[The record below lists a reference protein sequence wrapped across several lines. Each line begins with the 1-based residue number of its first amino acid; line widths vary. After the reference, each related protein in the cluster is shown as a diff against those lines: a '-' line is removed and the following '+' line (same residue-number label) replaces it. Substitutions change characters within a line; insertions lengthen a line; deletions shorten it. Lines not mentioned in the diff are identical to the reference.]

1 MNSFR
6 TPISI
11 LLLGM
16 LIGTAQAQSWCP
28 SEAEWTQSYY
38 TVDWSN
44 GYTTEG
50 YIVSRYVGD
59 TLIDGFVAQHIQR
72 DLYWREAGASEY
84 ELGSYTP
91 KYMRYEDGVVF
102 HWNGQNM
109 LDTLL
114 WFSAV
119 PGDHWFLPGGGNAYQ
134 FVVSDTAMV
143 SVEGI
148 PLRRLAVSIVQI
160 ADQYVLATDTLY
172 ERIGLV
178 QGDTF
183 DPLMVAVDGVSTGF
197 LCYRDALISFT
208 KPGVAECG
216 FTAGIKEPALP
227 EVIRLWPNPG
237 KNILHV
243 ETEMNGRID
252 VRIMD
257 GIGHVAWAGSG
268 NSGTLA
274 LSSGD
279 LAPGVYCVEVHS
291 AAGRRTLKWIKQ

>member
-1 MNSFR
+1 MKNR
-6 TPISI
+6 P
-11 LLLGM
+11 LLPTL
-16 LIGTAQAQSWCP
+16 LAICTIHLAQAQSWCP

-59 TLIDGFVAQHIQR
+59 TLIDGFEAQHIQR

-91 KYMRYEDGVVF
+91 KYTRYEDGVVF

-119 PGDHWFLPGGGNAYQ
+119 PGDDWFLPGGGNAYQ
-134 FVVSDTAMV
+134 FVVSDTATV
-143 SVEGI
+143 PVEGM
-148 PLRRLAVSIVQI
+148 PLRRLAVSIVQTE
-160 ADQYVLATDTLY
+160 DQYVLATDTLY

-178 QGDTF
+178 QGDAF

-197 LCYRDALISFT
+197 LCYRDALFSYA
-208 KPGVAECG
+208 KPGVEECG
-216 FTAGIKEPALP
+216 FTVKIKEAAAAGEL
-227 EVIRLWPNPG
+227 RLWPSPG
-237 KNILHV
+237 RDMLHIEAGWHGRADV
-243 ETEMNGRID
+243 RVLDGMGRI
-252 VRIMD
+252 VL
-257 GIGHVAWAGSG
+257 
-268 NSGTLA
+268 SGTIVNGGLT
-274 LSSGD
+274 LSSTG
-279 LAPGVYCVEVHS
+279 LVPGVYVVEVYS
-291 AAGRRTLKWIKQ
+291 LESRRTLKWVKQ